1 MYDGGDILLYSLSAW
16 RETPW
21 TTFKKCFDEVHR
33 RHVVTSIREEQEA
46 AVYYRWRALRL
57 LSSLGHVDVRF
68 EAQGITIFVAPPALA
83 ALPGFGIRRA
93 VLCGARS
100 PGTSGDLRR
109 AAALEGAVT
118 TTHSQTSLSPYAPTR
133 VEVNAD
139 SDERIRATAERMG
152 IPYLDQ
158 PSARTMAQIAASLEE
173 YCRTLSWS
181 TDEDLNWHREDF
193 NVRSLRFQP
202 AGATPPNARLSRYQD
217 PATTIW
223 RYRLWRD
230 GQFGE
235 LDPDWGRYAIL
246 SACSKRILQYDQAK
260 RDVRVPLGTPLPALL
275 ARALGLCS
283 GYAPH
288 TGQRSGER
296 GQGVPIRY
304 EIFRDVPP
312 SIFRIVAGKAGQQ
325 DQEQER
331 EWTL

>member
-1 MYDGGDILLYSLSAW
+1 MTAATSCSTRFPHGGRPRGQPSRSASMKF
-16 RETPW
+16 TAGTSSP
-21 TTFKKCFDEVHR
+21 
-33 RHVVTSIREEQEA
+33 SIREEQET

-118 TTHSQTSLSPYAPTR
+118 TTHSQTLLSPYAPTR

-139 SDERIRATAERMG
+139 SDERIRATAKRMG
-152 IPYLDQ
+152 IPYLAQ
-158 PSARTMAQIAASLEE
+158 PPARTMAQIAASLEE

-223 RYRLWRD
+223 RYRLWRG

-260 RDVRVPLGTPLPALL
+260 RDVLVPLGTPLPALL

-288 TGQRSGER
+288 TGQRSGGR
-296 GQGVPIRY
+296 GQGVPFRY

-312 SIFRIVAGKAGQQ
+312 SIFRMVADKAGQQ
-325 DQEQER
+325 HQEQER